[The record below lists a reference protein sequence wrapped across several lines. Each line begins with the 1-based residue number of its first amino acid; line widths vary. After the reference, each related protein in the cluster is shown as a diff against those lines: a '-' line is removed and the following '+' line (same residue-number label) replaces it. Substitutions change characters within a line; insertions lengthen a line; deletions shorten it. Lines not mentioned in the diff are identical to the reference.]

1 MFGRGLRRCRPLLR
15 IRHALHHL
23 LDDRLHVRLAVLAE
37 LPHLLKLLI
46 QRPNLKRILVRGVDA
61 THLLDE
67 LMALGEGSLGS
78 HLLRGE
84 TLLPRIQTVVGAD
97 GDGSVALLP
106 LESRIW
112 SRCSLRVA
120 RRSAASSGGRA
131 SRCARVSTGFP
142 LSGFKRG
149 ADRKNGPNF
158 ANNGQPPMLAD
169 FVTTPGG
176 FGLGRAGGPGA
187 LVRHTRSALRQ
198 RRGPIEA
205 IRSARATCVR
215 TFGACEVPNC
225 SNRAGP
231 RVRAD
236 AKKSQRSRN
245 VKSADDTKPLI
256 LHPVCS
262 TGDGCDR

>member
-1 MFGRGLRRCRPLLR
+1 MWARTATGQSRCFHWSRGSGRGALYGSRGGPPRR
-15 IRHALHHL
+15 
-23 LDDRLHVRLAVLAE
+23 
-37 LPHLLKLLI
+37 
-46 QRPNLKRILVRGVDA
+46 RGDA
-61 THLLDE
+61 
-67 LMALGEGSLGS
+67 
-78 HLLRGE
+78 
-84 TLLPRIQTVVGAD
+84 
-97 GDGSVALLP
+97 
-106 LESRIW
+106 
-112 SRCSLRVA
+112 RVA
-120 RRSAASSGGRA
+120 V
-131 SRCARVSTGFP
+131 RVSPPGSPPPVSKGEPTG
-142 LSGFKRG
+142 KY
-149 ADRKNGPNF
+149 GPNF
-158 ANNGQPPMLAD
+158 AKNGQPPMLAD

-187 LVRHTRSALRQ
+187 LLRHTRSALRQ
-198 RRGPIEA
+198 LRGPIEA

-262 TGDGCDR
+262 TGDGCDRQSERVRARSSRRGARRWRPALRGHEHRHRQVPRQAPGWGRGGASPRGGLRGDTHGGEGVHVRRRVRPGIQPKGSLRGRG